1 MAHAR
6 DAAPD
11 QDANTIVVRSSE
23 RRSHRRTPLDVLAN
37 RFLEGYPYLCRAT
50 DISPE
55 GMCLLRLHEPAGAGG
70 PRSRFMGL
78 QFQLPGSS
86 EVLTAS
92 GEVVSHDDAAG
103 TVGVRFT
110 QLAPQ
115 TARALRGF
123 LERFGPRCGPASNV
137 SQ

>member
-1 MAHAR
+1 MPQTSSQSLSSSSMSSASL
-6 DAAPD
+6 
-11 QDANTIVVRSSE
+11 VVRSSE
-23 RRSHRRTPLDVLAN
+23 RRTHRRTPLDVFAN
-37 RFLEGYPYLCRAT
+37 RFLDGYPYLCRAT

-55 GMCLLRLHEPAGAGG
+55 GMCLRRLHEPALSPG
-70 PRSRFMGL
+70 PRARFMGL

-92 GEVVSHDDAAG
+92 GEVVSHDDEQG

-115 TARALRGF
+115 TAQALRDF
-123 LERFGPRCGPASNV
+123 LARFAV